1 MRQGTFATQAASLAL
16 VLFGVGFTL
25 EASLAQAAPAA
36 ARAEA
41 RPRAAKAA
49 TLRQFTGVVTALDKT
64 SITVEKRGKR
74 ARTMV
79 FDRSDDTKTTGNLAK
94 DTRVTVYYRDD
105 GGKTVAH
112 RVIVK
117 GAGSTATSG
126 APRRR

>member
-1 MRQGTFATQAASLAL
+1 MRQGTFATRAAVLAL
-16 VLFGVGFTL
+16 VLMGAGFTL
-25 EASLAQAAPAA
+25 EAKVAQAAPAA
-36 ARAEA
+36 RAESK
-41 RPRAAKAA
+41 PRAAKAA
-49 TLRQFTGVVTALDKT
+49 ALRQFTGVVTALDKS

-79 FDRSDDTKTTGNLAK
+79 FDRSDDTKTTGDLAK

-117 GAGSTATSG
+117 GAGSTATSA